1 MTGGFKFQT
10 LFSRRK
16 KNGVKKDEKK
26 CGIINVHR
34 LALRLIFEMLWNFCF
49 NDEVQ
54 TQEFHSMQ
62 FCVSFGPQED
72 RISQPIHQHKEI
84 YYQY

>member
-1 MTGGFKFQT
+1 MQNNKCAS
-10 LFSRRK
+10 FSFATY
-16 KNGVKKDEKK
+16 VWDVMEF
-26 CGIINVHR
+26 
-34 LALRLIFEMLWNFCF
+34 LISF

-62 FCVSFGPQED
+62 FCVSFGPEED
-72 RISQPIHQHKEI
+72 HILQPIHQHKEI